1 MNFTTKQRDNLVLF
15 GKMLGFAAAILA
27 TTKLTLMFGGLAN
40 VSTTAFS
47 FLIIV
52 LLSAFFGD
60 FLVATTTSIVA
71 TLCFDY
77 YFLPP
82 FGTFYIASF
91 SDWISLAAFLLASL
105 IISRLTAAAAEN
117 KGKAN
122 VLNKTLVQMKE
133 FGEWLLS
140 VHKDRLTL
148 TGIAQKV
155 LTTFSLEYCSIH
167 VYGEGK
173 WQHFSGTATN
183 EISKEIEDQLKVF
196 HDHSR
201 NLLEL
206 ADENILGVRYVQI
219 SKGPSTLALLAVK
232 SETLPA
238 EAAGTIAS
246 MIGVQLGTIMADTD

>member
-15 GKMLGFAAAILA
+15 GKMLGFAAAILV
-27 TTKLTLMFGGLAN
+27 TTKLTLVFGGLAN
-40 VSTTAFS
+40 ASTTAFS

-60 FLVATTTSIVA
+60 FLVATTTSILA

-82 FGTFYIASF
+82 FGTFYIAAF

-105 IISRLTAAAAEN
+105 IISRLTASAAEN
-117 KGKAN
+117 KGKAT
-122 VLNKTLVQMKE
+122 VLNETLVHMKE

-140 VHKDRLTL
+140 VPQNQLTL
-148 TGIAQKV
+148 TGIAQEV
-155 LTTFSLEYCSIH
+155 LAIFSLEYCSIH

-173 WQHFSGTATN
+173 WQHFSGTAAN
-183 EISKEIEDQLKVF
+183 EISKEIENQLMVF

-201 NLLEL
+201 NLIEM

-238 EAAGTIAS
+238 EAAGTIAY

>member
-15 GKMLGFAAAILA
+15 GKMLGFAAAILV

-40 VSTTAFS
+40 ASTTAFS

-82 FGTFYIASF
+82 FGTFYIAAF

-122 VLNKTLVQMKE
+122 VLNKTMVQMKE

-140 VHKDRLTL
+140 VHKDQLTL
-148 TGIAQKV
+148 TGIAQQV
-155 LTTFSLEYCSIH
+155 LTIFSLEYCSIH

-173 WQHFSGTATN
+173 WQHFTGTAAN
-183 EISKEIEDQLKVF
+183 EISKEIEKQLMVF

-201 NLLEL
+201 NLIEL

-219 SKGPSTLALLAVK
+219 SKGPLTLALLAVK

-238 EAAGTIAS
+238 EAAGTIAY